1 MGERTLTSMTFF
13 SRSCRVSIWVL
24 RKTWTNL
31 CVGDRRGDGAN
42 QHRDG
47 DGGDTHLPAL
57 DRPGPSRRGICLIK
71 ASEARKASYF
81 LASCECQR
89 DREEA
94 TPHLLDQLLVLVELF
109 QVIHAHVLELDLLG
123 AVDVGRV
130 GEDADG
136 HSRARHMR
144 ELGGAGETLVAL
156 RVAGRRLRRRPQRPS
171 DALVLEADLE
181 LDRLD
186 EVPLLCLRLLE
197 DGADLAA
204 DGRRL
209 DLRHAGE
216 AKAESSVS
224 GRSSRRFAVSSQA
237 NLESRAWLARPQETS
252 AREMRERVA
261 RSPKC
266 ESAITHGK
274 GCRQREELTSRLPSR
289 SPCRRI
295 T

>member
-1 MGERTLTSMTFF
+1 MLPMPSRRPRARAQTRVRRHRAPSATPSPLQHIDTGAKERREGPRRPRRHQRPRQNRAKKAQGSSKAEARRHTLKLELNRRPRIVSEGQKVGERTLTSMTFF

-136 HSRARHMR
+136 HARARHMR

-156 RVAGRRLRRRPQRPS
+156 RVAGRGVRHRATARARRTNS
-171 DALVLEADLE
+171 
-181 LDRLD
+181 
-186 EVPLLCLRLLE
+186 
-197 DGADLAA
+197 
-204 DGRRL
+204 
-209 DLRHAGE
+209 
-216 AKAESSVS
+216 
-224 GRSSRRFAVSSQA
+224 
-237 NLESRAWLARPQETS
+237 
-252 AREMRERVA
+252 
-261 RSPKC
+261 
-266 ESAITHGK
+266 
-274 GCRQREELTSRLPSR
+274 
-289 SPCRRI
+289 
-295 T
+295 